1 MGIMANSKDKKP
13 HLGDLMK
20 SGQGLKGFEWPEN
33 CGDFNLRI
41 ERDGTWFYQ
50 NSPIGRKELCQLFA
64 TVLQKDKDGKYW
76 LVTPYERGEVE
87 VVDVPFTA
95 VEMLVKNKGDKQKQ
109 VISFRTNLDYWVEI
123 GSDNPLFVKMA
134 EDEEPSPYIHV
145 RDGLDALIVRSVF
158 YDLVNLSEF
167 GKSEG
172 DKVPLIAYSNGTGY
186 KIGQISQIDL

>member
-1 MGIMANSKDKKP
+1 MADSKDKKP
-13 HLGDLMK
+13 HLGELMK

-64 TVLQKDKDGKYW
+64 TVLQKDKEGKYW

-95 VEMLVKNKGDKQKQ
+95 VEMFVENKCDKQKQ
-109 VISFRTNLDYWVEI
+109 VISFRTNLDYRVEV
-123 GSDNPLFVKMA
+123 GGDNPLFVKLA

-158 YDLVNLSEF
+158 YDLVNLSELGDF
-167 GKSEG
+167 DG
-172 DKVPLIAYSNGTGY
+172 DKAPLLAYSNGTAY
-186 KIGQISQIDL
+186 KIGEISNSDL